1 VSDIP
6 EQVPT
11 LAGPPVEVRQL
22 LYELVD
28 AHADTVELATRVA
41 TGIAWSAHI
50 SYIQDLQR
58 LAEETLACMD
68 R

>member
-1 VSDIP
+1 MSDIP
-6 EQVPT
+6 EQVST
-11 LAGPPVEVRQL
+11 VVGPPVEVRQL
-22 LYELVD
+22 LYELID

-41 TGIAWSAHI
+41 TGVAWSAHI

-58 LAEETLACMD
+58 LAQETLACMD

>member
-11 LAGPPVEVRQL
+11 VVGPPIEVRQL
-22 LYELVD
+22 LYELID
-28 AHADTVELATRVA
+28 AHADTVELATEIA
-41 TGIAWSAHI
+41 TGVAWSAHI

-58 LAEETLACMD
+58 LAHETLACID